1 MKSFQAINNGL
12 KVLKRQKE
20 EKRRD

>member
-12 KVLKRQKE
+12 KVPKRQKE